1 MAYKKYFLYKKQYS
15 VDGGV
20 TWLDVEPTV
29 KVPSG
34 QSIGTY
40 DTYADC
46 EEGLPTS
53 YNRYVYE
60 RANGETGVSECDSD
74 GVLDWY
80 ELRQI
85 DENYDTIVKMTI
97 GECIDTIDDRGLGY
111 LKVLNTVDM
120 SNSSVVSIGKYGLSP
135 YWGSTYQT
143 ALTGVTLS
151 PMLETIGEGAFRY
164 CKAIRTLDFPSTVTS
179 IDKYAFADCIALYDI
194 RSLSGTQITKI
205 ESYTFSGDTSLVRIS
220 LPSTC
225 RQIDFAAFRECSAL
239 RTFDFKN
246 VTTLGGQAFLACS
259 SLSSVTITNGTNTI
273 PSQCFMHCSGMTSLS
288 LPNSIVTIDD
298 SAFYNCSSLT
308 GHITLPSSLVTIGSQ
323 AFWNTNFT
331 SVTIPSNVATIG
343 AHAFAYVHMDYA
355 ECLATIPPTLAA
367 TNVFGSPDSYEY
379 TYPIYVPDEAYEEYC
394 LSTNWKAYADGGR
407 LKPLSQ
413 KP

>member
-15 VDGGV
+15 VDGGI
-20 TWLDVEPTV
+20 TWLDVEPIE

-80 ELRQI
+80 ELHQI

-111 LKVLNTVDM
+111 LKVLSTVDM
-120 SNSSVVSIGKYGLSP
+120 SNSSVSSIGNYGLSP
-135 YWGSTYQT
+135 YWGSSYQT
-143 ALTGVTLS
+143 ALTGVTFS
-151 PMLETIGEGAFRY
+151 PMLQTIGEGAFNS
-164 CKAIRTLDFPSTVTS
+164 CKAIRTINLPNTVTS
-179 IDKYAFADCIALYDI
+179 IGVGAFSNCTALYDI
-194 RSLSGTQITKI
+194 SSLSGTQITKI
-205 ESYTFSGDTSLVRIS
+205 DRGTFSGDTSLVRIS
-220 LPSTC
+220 IPTTC
-225 RQIDFAAFRECSAL
+225 REIDHAAFSGCTNL

-246 VTTLGGQAFLACS
+246 VTTLGSLAFIYCS
-259 SLSSVTITNGTNTI
+259 SLSSVTLTNGTNTI
-273 PSQCFMHCSGMTSLS
+273 PAMCFSHCSGMTNLS
-288 LPNSIVTIDD
+288 LPNSIITIDD
-298 SAFYNCSSLT
+298 SAFYGCSSLT
-308 GHITLPSSLVTIGSQ
+308 GHITLPSSLVTLGNM
-323 AFWNTNFT
+323 AFWGTNFS
-331 SVTIPSNVATIG
+331 SVTLPSNLATIG
-343 AHAFAYVHMDYA
+343 SNAFAYVHMDYA

-367 TNVFGSPDSYEY
+367 ANVFGSPDSIEY

-394 LSTNWKAYADGGR
+394 LSTNWKAYADSGR